1 MNKTT
6 DQPTPRLGVGV
17 IVYKDHRILLGRRRN
32 SHGEGHWAFPGG
44 HLEFAESPLECA
56 RREVEEETGLQL
68 TKAKPGPFTNDVF
81 VEENKHYVTL
91 FVMAEP
97 CAGEP
102 QPLEPDK
109 CSEWLWFSW
118 SDLPSPLFLPI
129 SNLIAQGFDPGQ
141 HFPLE

>member
-44 HLEFAESPLECA
+44 HLEFSESPLECA
-56 RREVEEETGLQL
+56 RREVQEETGLQL
-68 TKAKPGPFTNDVF
+68 SKTRSGPYTNDVF
-81 VEENKHYVTL
+81 LEENKHYVTL

-102 QPLEPDK
+102 QLLEPDK

-118 SDLPSPLFLPI
+118 NDLPSPLFLPI